1 MVSRPY
7 ILQRCGRHYR
17 LRCCER
23 QGQEYGRNL
32 SRLGILGLPRLVFLS
47 SPAMNPVG
55 VLRTTCSMC
64 KDKDLSFRRPER
76 FSELALNDSAS
87 VDLLQASSLHVVA
100 LPLFVSN
107 VKLERIPS
115 DADNSGSVLQ
125 LSRCPPHLLAFCKPC
140 CPDSLTNVVLVAPVD

>member
-1 MVSRPY
+1 M
-7 ILQRCGRHYR
+7 
-17 LRCCER
+17 
-23 QGQEYGRNL
+23 
-32 SRLGILGLPRLVFLS
+32 VFLS
-47 SPAMNPVG
+47 LHAMNPVG
-55 VLRTTCSMC
+55 SLGLLARMC
-64 KDKDLSFRRPER
+64 KNGSRSFRRPER
-76 FSELALNDSAS
+76 FSESALNDSAS

-140 CPDSLTNVVLVAPVD
+140 CLEGIRNVVLMAPVD